1 MKWFVQYRVLHGVYS
16 MTKDI
21 PDDLHRMADA
31 YEGYIPSRKGWNMPL
46 PIVSTTPTFTI
57 PSFLRPFYQQ
67 ADYLVVY
74 PNNDPQTKKHE
85 LLHAKYAMDPI
96 YRADIHKL
104 WNNLTAKQ
112 QTRVR
117 TTLLSLHYPDN
128 PEILLDEF
136 QAYYYTEKPRFFGIH
151 NQPIKS
157 IQSNNRFTKKL

>member
-1 MKWFVQYRVLHGVYS
+1 

-46 PIVSTTPTFTI
+46 PTVSTSSTSSTASTFTI
-57 PSFLRPFYQQ
+57 PPFLRSFYQQ

-74 PNNDPQTKKHE
+74 PKNDPQTKKHE

-96 YRADIHKL
+96 YRASIHKL
-104 WNNLTAKQ
+104 WNNLTAKE
-112 QTRVR
+112 QTRIR
-117 TTLLSLHYPDN
+117 TTLLSLQYPDN

-151 NQPIKS
+151 VQPTKP
-157 IQSNNRFTKKL
+157 IQSNNRFTKKLK